1 MTKLKWFDL
10 EDWIERQIDILIEE
24 SIWYNL

>member
-1 MTKLKWFDL
+1 MTKLEWFDL
-10 EDWIERQIDILIEE
+10 EDWIEKQIDILIEE